1 MSLPQAQRLERATS
15 LRGQLETEASLRQQL
30 EDLQASSASL
40 QEDNAALQVPSHARL
55 PTETS
60 SCLCTRSAPCR
71 TWCTASPHGRSTP
84 AQSSGSSLVSMHM
97 GW

>member
-1 MSLPQAQRLERATS
+1 MRLRQAQRLERATS

-55 PTETS
+55 PKVTIS
-60 SCLCTRSAPCR
+60 
-71 TWCTASPHGRSTP
+71 
-84 AQSSGSSLVSMHM
+84 
-97 GW
+97 